1 MTETYDH
8 YGFKQDARVLSPTG
22 GGPLQGLRIAVKDVI
37 DIAGHVSGSGNPD
50 FARAARP
57 AATHA
62 SVVAR
67 LLDAGALI
75 AGKTLCDELAFS
87 LMGRNIH
94 YGTPLNTHAPDRLP
108 GGSSSGSA
116 AVVAAG
122 LVDAALG
129 TDTSGSVRVPASYCG
144 VFGIRPTWGEVD
156 ASGVVPLAR
165 SFDTV
170 GWFARDPE
178 VLQRLGTVLL
188 PSASQGT
195 HASIER
201 RRLLI
206 LRDAFDLLP
215 SSVGASLMPA
225 VGKLGSIFGDQA
237 ETRLAEQGLDT
248 WAEVYRVAQAREV
261 WEAHGQWYLE
271 AKPRIAPEIEA
282 RLKACQKI
290 HEQWSR
296 HDETSLSAVRQRIA
310 TATSNNTFLCI
321 PSTPGI
327 APLRIARD
335 EELVLERSRVL
346 ALTCIASLGGLP
358 QVSLPL
364 ARHAGC
370 PIGIS
375 LIGPRGSDLELLAL
389 AARVHRQIGAT

>member
-1 MTETYDH
+1 MTDMYDH
-8 YGFKQDARVLSPTG
+8 FGFDKNPRVVSPTG

-37 DIAGHVSGSGNPD
+37 DIAGHVSGAGNPD
-50 FARAARP
+50 FARDARP
-57 AATHA
+57 AETHA
-62 SVVAR
+62 GVVTR
-67 LLDAGALI
+67 LLDSGSVI

-94 YGTPLNTHAPDRLP
+94 YGTPLNTQAPDRLP

-144 VFGIRPTWGEVD
+144 LFGMRPTWGGID
-156 ASGVVPLAR
+156 TSGIVPLAR

-178 VLQRLGTVLL
+178 VLMRLGKVLL
-188 PSASQGT
+188 PLALQRT
-195 HASIER
+195 HVGNGR
-201 RRLLI
+201 HRLLI
-206 LRDAFDLLP
+206 ARDAFDLLP
-215 SSVGASLMPA
+215 PDIAASLTPA
-225 VGKLGSIFGDQA
+225 VEMVRSVFVDQA
-237 ETRLAEQGLDT
+237 ETRLAEEGLDA
-248 WAEVYRVAQAREV
+248 WADMYRVAQAREV
-261 WEAHGQWYLE
+261 WDAHGQWYLE
-271 AKPRIAPEIEA
+271 AKPSIDPEIEA
-282 RLKACQKI
+282 RLQACQKI
-290 HEQWSR
+290 ANQWSR
-296 HDETSLSAVRQRIA
+296 HDESNLSAARRRIA
-310 TATSNNTFLCI
+310 TSISNTTFLCV

-327 APLRIARD
+327 APLRTARD
-335 EELVLERSRVL
+335 EELVLERARIL

-375 LIGPRGSDLELLAL
+375 LIGPRGSDLDLLAL
-389 AARVHRQIGAT
+389 AACVHERIGAV